1 MVTEKKTTTSKAKK
15 EAKQEPEKSER
26 LVSFREYFLGKNVRD
41 EVKAAIK
48 VRLNGKLYMTNE
60 EWDKVLKEA
69 TE

>member
-1 MVTEKKTTTSKAKK
+1 MTEKKITPSKAKK
-15 EAKQEPEKSER
+15 EVNPEPKKSER

-41 EVKAAIK
+41 EIKAAIK
-48 VRLNGKLYMTNE
+48 VRLKGKLYMTNE